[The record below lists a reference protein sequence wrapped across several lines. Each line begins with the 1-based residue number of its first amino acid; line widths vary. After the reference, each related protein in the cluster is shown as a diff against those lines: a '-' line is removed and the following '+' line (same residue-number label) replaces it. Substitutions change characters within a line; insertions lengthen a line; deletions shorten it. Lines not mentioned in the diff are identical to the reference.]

1 MTHLRS
7 ISALAIFLCGATAI
21 LSRQFGHVTAYGI
34 LKPTTTILIIG
45 VALMAFRETGSAYSR
60 FVLIAL
66 VFALMGD
73 VFLLSDDYFLYGLAS
88 FLAAHLFF
96 TWALITVRGMNVH
109 LPSLAG
115 LAAFGVWYF
124 LYLKPG
130 LGGFTI
136 PVAVYTSAILFMN
149 WQALGLFFNTRKTV
163 FLWVA
168 VGSLLF
174 TFSDSMI
181 AMNKFKTQIESSGIL
196 VMSTYWLAISLFAF
210 SSHQVKK

>member
-1 MTHLRS
+1 MNIHL
-7 ISALAIFLCGATAI
+7 L
-21 LSRQFGHVTAYGI
+21 
-34 LKPTTTILIIG
+34 
-45 VALMAFRETGSAYSR
+45 
-60 FVLIAL
+60 
-66 VFALMGD
+66 
-73 VFLLSDDYFLYGLAS
+73 
-88 FLAAHLFF
+88 
-96 TWALITVRGMNVH
+96 
-109 LPSLAG
+109 SLAG
-115 LAAFGVWYF
+115 LAVFGVWYF

-149 WQALGLFFNTRKTV
+149 WQALGLFFNTRRKV

-181 AMNKFKTQIESSGIL
+181 AMNKFKTQIDASGIL
-196 VMSTYWLAISLFAF
+196 VMSTYWLAISLFAY